1 MAKGK
6 NNVENLD
13 KLNNKE
19 TNVVLEMP
27 EEVVIKLVQENLVK
41 DYELLI
47 WLFNA
52 SITIAASLW
61 TAFYT
66 LNVGIRSSPFFSSV
80 AFSIFSIVLIYLIWK
95 NRKKVFSIS
104 TRKILKISDF
114 NKN

>member
-1 MAKGK
+1 MAKEK
-6 NNVENLD
+6 DNTEDLD
-13 KLNNKE
+13 RHNSNE
-19 TNVVLEMP
+19 TNVVVEMP

-66 LNVGIRSSPFFSSV
+66 LNVGIKSSLFFSSV

-95 NRKKVFSIS
+95 NRKKVFSS
-104 TRKILKISDF
+104 FTRKILKFSDF
-114 NKN
+114 SKK